1 MKIVIMGTGGV
12 GGYFGA
18 RLAKA
23 GEDVGFVARG
33 KHLRA
38 IKAKG
43 LQIKSELGDVLVNS
57 AQASEKPDDF
67 GIADIVLFCVKAYD
81 TKVAAQAI
89 KPIIGPGTGVIPFLN
104 GIGHIQIL
112 KNILGSKSVLGG
124 VANISALITEPGV
137 IEHYGPIQTLRVGEL
152 DDSSS
157 NRLTKFRKA
166 CENAKIDAP
175 IPENIE
181 TELWQK
187 VVMIC
192 TLAGAN
198 CLTRLPLGQCRTNSA
213 TRQLMTTLA
222 TEVVA
227 VAEAKGISL
236 PKNQVDLTMQL
247 LDNLPENMK
256 ASMLAALERGDKL
269 EASALNGTINQLGQ
283 EKGIDTPANR
293 IVYSALAPHEN
304 GI

>member
-1 MKIVIMGTGGV
+1 MKILIMGTGGV

-18 RLAKA
+18 RLAAA
-23 GEDVGFVARG
+23 GEDVSFVARG
-33 KHLRA
+33 KHLTA
-38 IKAKG
+38 IKTNG
-43 LQIKSELGDVLVNS
+43 LRIKSELGDVLINS

-81 TKVAAQAI
+81 TETAAQAI
-89 KPIIGPGTGVIPFLN
+89 KPIIGPNTGVIPFLN
-104 GIGHIQIL
+104 GIGHIQVL

-124 VANISALITEPGV
+124 VANVSALITEPGV

-152 DDSSS
+152 DNSSS
-157 NRLTKFRKA
+157 NRLTTFRRA
-166 CENAKIDAP
+166 CENANIDAP

-198 CLTRLPLGQCRTNSA
+198 CLTRLPLGQCRSNSS
-213 TRQLMTTLA
+213 TRQLMTALA

-227 VAEAKGISL
+227 VAEATGISL

-247 LDNLPENMK
+247 LDKLPENMK

-269 EASALNGTINQLGQ
+269 EASALNGTIDQLGQ
-283 EKGIDTPANR
+283 KKGIDTPANR

-304 GI
+304 GT